1 MNRWEK
7 IGGYTQRG
15 KKRTRAGGRCTIE
28 RLDDRGGGAAKWKSQ
43 IQWEG
48 RKRKIESRTVGVRAE
63 EMPNNGLS

>member
-1 MNRWEK
+1 MEAILKEGRKE
-7 IGGYTQRG
+7 RG
-15 KKRTRAGGRCTIE
+15 REGDARSRGSMTG
-28 RLDDRGGGAAKWKSQ
+28 GGGAAKWKSQ